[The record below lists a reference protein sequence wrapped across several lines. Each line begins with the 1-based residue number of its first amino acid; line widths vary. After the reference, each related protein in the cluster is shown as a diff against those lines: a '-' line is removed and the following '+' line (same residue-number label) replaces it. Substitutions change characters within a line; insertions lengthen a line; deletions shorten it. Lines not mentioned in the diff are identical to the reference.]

1 MQRCKPGLNISRS
14 LSRRYPKKS
23 MSNFRIASKNGLSV
37 GVMLVLSPVLLEIG
51 IDVIGPFEA
60 EVSASVDIIRA
71 QS

>member
-1 MQRCKPGLNISRS
+1 
-14 LSRRYPKKS
+14 